1 MYRQTRHTEVKMITV
16 TGAWFL
22 DYLIP
27 TRFGKIILRKLTRK
41 PTKFSNFMSISRLV
55 SVSSFRLSLN
65 RPPEPKNLKKAP
77 NNRAFWG
84 NKMNWGRVGSFLFL
98 SGEGG

>member
-1 MYRQTRHTEVKMITV
+1 
-16 TGAWFL
+16 
-22 DYLIP
+22 
-27 TRFGKIILRKLTRK
+27 
-41 PTKFSNFMSISRLV
+41 MSISLLV

-84 NKMNWGRVGSFLFL
+84 NKMNWGRLGLFLFL
-98 SGEGG
+98 SGEGGLKFDFGCVGWGGGDILGIFLFNIVFFENCLFSASYSE